1 MLKLLLPF
9 DGSESASNAVRFAL
23 RMAAREGGAMFHLIH
38 VHEAPR
44 VYGEIAVYADAEKI
58 RQLQRAHGA
67 ALLAGGEQLLA
78 DAKVVFTKAIL
89 EGDIA
94 ASIAA
99 EAERTG
105 CDAIVMGTRGMSP
118 IGNLVMGSIATKVVH
133 AARQP
138 VILVK

>member
-1 MLKLLLPF
+1 MLKLLIPF
-9 DGSESASNAVRFAL
+9 DGSPSASNAVRFAL
-23 RMAAREGGAMFHLIH
+23 RMAAREGGAMFHLVH
-38 VHEAPR
+38 VHEPPR

-58 RQLQRAHGA
+58 RQLQRAHGSA
-67 ALLAGGEQLLA
+67 LLA
-78 DAKVVFTKAIL
+78 DAEKILSEARAVFTRAIL
-89 EGDIA
+89 EGDVA

-99 EAERTG
+99 EADRIG

-118 IGNLVMGSIATKVVH
+118 IGNLVMGSTAAKVVH